1 MAYVLTDEQLDRIC
15 ERSEGL
21 CGCDCIRCE
30 AFAANWRY
38 NNGYD
43 DEDEEQ
49 PFTLNTARREQLRN
63 LFNKLQNNY
72 EKDYFFGGCPD
83 DGRHWCKCTE

>member
-15 ERSEGL
+15 ESSPN
-21 CGCDCIRCE
+21 CGCNCQRCE

-43 DEDEEQ
+43 DDDSDEDWE
-49 PFTLNTARREQLRN
+49 
-63 LFNKLQNNY
+63 
-72 EKDYFFGGCPD
+72 
-83 DGRHWCKCTE
+83 

>member
-15 ERSEGL
+15 ERSVGL
-21 CGCDCIRCE
+21 CGNNCAKCE

-43 DEDEEQ
+43 DTDED
-49 PFTLNTARREQLRN
+49 
-63 LFNKLQNNY
+63 
-72 EKDYFFGGCPD
+72 D
-83 DGRHWCKCTE
+83 DE